1 MPTTIQ
7 VYTVTADKN
16 QHESDCNA
24 VKLAAIAETEQST
37 QKGTKE
43 LDNTVTRIQNEYD
56 SILIDWDKTKD
67 ETDLETQKEIKDM
80 NQ

>member
-1 MPTTIQ
+1 M
-7 VYTVTADKN
+7 
-16 QHESDCNA
+16 
-24 VKLAAIAETEQST
+24 KLAAIAETEQST